1 MIKLATL
8 ILDILGP
15 ITVFLYLYMLYYLWA
30 KKVILFSQLLFY
42 PFWPQL
48 VFRFRDIT
56 KKEKGKISNIY
67 FLFFCSLSA
76 LIVSVFLI
84 FIPEMKDMPIP
95 AMVFVGLALFLILPI
110 VVNIFFLMSKEKY
123 Y

>member
-1 MIKLATL
+1 MIKVATL

-15 ITVFLYLYMLYYLWA
+15 LTVILYLYMLYYLWA
-30 KKVILFSQLLFY
+30 KKVVSFSHLLFY

-48 VFRFRDIT
+48 VFRFRDLS

-76 LIVSVFLI
+76 LVFSIIVIL
-84 FIPEMKDMPIP
+84 IPEMKDMPIP
-95 AMVFVGLALFLILPI
+95 AMAFVGLALFLGLPI
-110 VVNIFFLMSKEKY
+110 VLYILFLMSKEKY